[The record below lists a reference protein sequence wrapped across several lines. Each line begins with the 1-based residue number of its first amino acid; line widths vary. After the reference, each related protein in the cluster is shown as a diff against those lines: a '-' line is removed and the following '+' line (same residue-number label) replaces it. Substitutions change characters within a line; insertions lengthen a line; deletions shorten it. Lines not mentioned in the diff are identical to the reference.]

1 WFAES
6 GYTREEGATEDG
18 EMEPYAWFGWD
29 VAVDTEDR
37 HLLIGART
45 SSSYFQVGAFPFP
58 AEVTA
63 RPQENVGLLVPSREM
78 DYPLFTTNLGVA
90 YTLRGERLWTS
101 TYPTN
106 GPSAFSGEVYTFD
119 LPLTGARDEQDAVA
133 VYRADAGD
141 YVKTGAVSWSDD
153 LDGDGVPDLV
163 IGAHARNEGTGV
175 VAILS
180 DPPDGDHRVW
190 DLAHATVDGVVAE
203 GRLGDQVATGDLDDD
218 GIAELLTGA
227 AAVYGAST
235 FHAFLGP
242 LAGARLASSSEWTIH
257 GEDGIERLG
266 VSSAAADLDGDG
278 STDLVV
284 GRPGNPALG
293 IQDGSVLLFR
303 GPVAPGVYDSADAD
317 IVVRN
322 AQPPG
327 TGDFFGYV
335 LRTGDLNGDGAH
347 ELVISAPDDVEG
359 GRPVGSV
366 HVLYGR
372 PELFAL

>member
-29 VAVDTEDR
+29 VAVDTENR

-63 RPQENVGLLVPSREM
+63 RPQDNVGLLVPSREM

-90 YTLRGERLWTS
+90 YTSRGDRLWTS

-119 LPLTGARDEQDAVA
+119 LPLTGERDEQDALA
-133 VYRADAGD
+133 TYRADPGD
-141 YVKTGAVSWSDD
+141 FVQFGVGWSDD
-153 LDGDGVPDLV
+153 LDGDGITDLLM
-163 IGAHARNEGTGV
+163 GAQARNAGAG
-175 VAILS
+175 AIAVIS
-180 DPPDGDHRVW
+180 APPDGDHRIW
-190 DLAHATVDGVVAE
+190 DVASTVIDGVAPV
-203 GRLGDQVATGDLDDD
+203 GRLGEQVATGDLDDD

-284 GRPGNPALG
+284 GRPGNRPLG
-293 IQDGSVLLFR
+293 PLDGSVLLFR
-303 GPVAPGVYDSADAD
+303 GPVAPGVYDSAHAD

-322 AQPPG
+322 VQDS
-327 TGDFFGYV
+327 GDADSFGYL

-359 GRPVGSV
+359 GRAVGSV